1 MTLEEFS
8 TEFDVLYN
16 SITSNAAP
24 GFNDYEKSVLLTLAQ
39 EELIKSYFVANNNT
53 TGVGLDGSQKRHYD
67 FSTLIKIKT
76 LDNIIYNIL
85 TTMQITGVDVPVF
98 NKDANNTFLV
108 PNDVFLVLNEYLT
121 VKNNSYTVFPI
132 SYDSYNLL
140 MSKPFPYPNK
150 RQAWRLDSS
159 INGEIAATKVIHVSD
174 DKDINNKNI
183 TFESIYHKPLNI
195 EINIKNGDY
204 HLSDF
209 VVVSESKEAVN
220 ITLNLSNTVNNDMVD
235 ISDYMF
241 QLMKADT
248 LKRKGLDKYIKPLNP
263 DYSITS
269 VGKIGT
275 YKAEIPA
282 VTDLQGNY
290 KTFGAFNIIYYPKET
305 PFDVSYTIRYVKVP
319 RPIILSD
326 LTDLELSI
334 RDRREQSTCE
344 LPDEMH
350 PEILKRAVELAKA
363 YYIGDLQS
371 QLAIGKNSSTELG
384 KLIQQ

>member
-67 FSTLIKIKT
+67 FSTLIKVKT
-76 LDNIIYNIL
+76 LDNIISNIL
-85 TTMQITGVDVPVF
+85 TAKVEIPML
-98 NKDANNTFLV
+98 NRDANNMFLV
-108 PNDVFLVLNEYLT
+108 PNDVFLVLNEHLI
-121 VKNNSYTVFPI
+121 VKNNSYIVFPI

-159 INGEIAATKVIHVSD
+159 INGEIAALKVIHVSD
-174 DKDINNKNI
+174 DTDIGSNNI
-183 TFESIYHKPLNI
+183 TFESIYYKPLDITVSLKQGTYNT
-195 EINIKNGDY
+195 K
-204 HLSDF
+204 F
-209 VVVSESKEAVN
+209 VTVEETEEKVS
-220 ITLNLSNTVNNDMVD
+220 ITLELKNSLNNNGEVQ

-241 QLMKADT
+241 ELMKET
-248 LKRKGLDKYIKPLNP
+248 TIKRLGLDKYIKPLNQN
-263 DYSITS
+263 YAITS
-269 VGKIGT
+269 VGKVGT

-290 KTFGAFNIIYYPKET
+290 KNFGIFNIIYYPIET
-305 PFDVSYTIRYVKVP
+305 PLDTSYTLRYVKVP

-334 RDRREQSTCE
+334 RDRRKESTCE

-363 YYIGDLQS
+363 YYLGDLQA

-384 KLIQQ
+384 KLTQQ

>member
-67 FSTLIKIKT
+67 FSTLIKIKS
-76 LDNIIYNIL
+76 LKNIIYDIITARDKVNIPFL
-85 TTMQITGVDVPVF
+85 KKDTNAVF
-98 NKDANNTFLV
+98 LI
-108 PNDVFLVLNEYLT
+108 PNDVFLILNEHLIA
-121 VKNNSYTVFPI
+121 KDNNYIVFPI
-132 SYDSYNLL
+132 SYDTYNLL

-159 INGEIAATKVIHVSD
+159 IDGEVAALKVIHVSD
-174 DKDINNKNI
+174 DKDISSKNI

-204 HLSDF
+204 LSDF

-220 ITLNLSNTVNNDMVD
+220 ITLNLSNTVNNGMVD

-241 QLMKADT
+241 KLMDANT
-248 LKRKGLDKYIKPLNP
+248 LKTKGLDKYIKPLNP

-290 KTFGAFNIIYYPKET
+290 KNFGIFNIIYYPIEI
-305 PFDVSYTIRYVKVP
+305 PSFDVSYTIRYVKVP

-363 YYIGDLQS
+363 YYIGNLQS

>member
-67 FSTLIKIKT
+67 FSTLIKVKT
-76 LDNIIYNIL
+76 LNNIINSIL
-85 TTMQITGVDVPVF
+85 TTGVDVPLF
-98 NKDANNTFLV
+98 NKDANNRFIV

-159 INGEIAATKVIHVSD
+159 IDGEVAALKVIHVSD
-174 DKDINNKNI
+174 DKDISNKNI

-204 HLSDF
+204 LSDF

-220 ITLNLSNTVNNDMVD
+220 ITLNLSSTVNNDMVD
-235 ISDYMF
+235 ISRYMYK
-241 QLMKADT
+241 LMSPYI
-248 LKRKGLDKYIKPLNP
+248 LEIRGLDKYIKPLNQE
-263 DYSITS
+263 YSITS

-290 KTFGAFNIIYYPKET
+290 KTLGTFNIIYYPKET
-305 PFDVSYTIRYVKVP
+305 PLDTSYTIRYVKVP

-363 YYIGDLQS
+363 YYIGDLKS

>member
-67 FSTLIKIKT
+67 FSTLIKVKT
-76 LDNIIYNIL
+76 LNNIIDSIL
-85 TTMQITGVDVPVF
+85 TTGVDVPVF
-98 NKDANNTFLV
+98 NKDANNIFLV

-174 DKDINNKNI
+174 DKDISRKNI

-195 EINIKNGDY
+195 EINIKNGDI
-204 HLSDF
+204 LSDF

-220 ITLNLSNTVNNDMVD
+220 ITLNLSNTANNDIVD
-235 ISDYMF
+235 IHNYMF
-241 QLMKADT
+241 KLMDANT
-248 LKRKGLDKYIKPLNP
+248 LKTKGLDKYIKPLNP

-290 KTFGAFNIIYYPKET
+290 KNFGIFNIIYYPIEI
-305 PFDVSYTIRYVKVP
+305 PSFDVSYTIRYVKVP

-363 YYIGDLQS
+363 YYIGDLKS
-371 QLAIGKNSSTELG
+371 QLAISKNSSTELG

>member
-67 FSTLIKIKT
+67 FSTLIKVKT
-76 LDNIIYNIL
+76 LNNIIDSIL
-85 TTMQITGVDVPVF
+85 TTGVDVPVF
-98 NKDANNTFLV
+98 NKDANNIFLV

-132 SYDSYNLL
+132 SYDTYNLL

-174 DKDINNKNI
+174 DKDINRKNI

-195 EINIKNGDY
+195 EINIKNGNI
-204 HLSDF
+204 LSDF

-220 ITLNLSNTVNNDMVD
+220 ITLNLSNTANNDIVD
-235 ISDYMF
+235 IHNYMF
-241 QLMKADT
+241 KLMDANT
-248 LKRKGLDKYIKPLNP
+248 LKTKGLDKYIKPLNP

-290 KTFGAFNIIYYPKET
+290 KNVGIFNIIYYPKET
-305 PFDVSYTIRYVKVP
+305 PFDTSYKLRYVKVP

-363 YYIGDLQS
+363 YYIGNLQS

>member
-67 FSTLIKIKT
+67 FSTLIKVKT
-76 LDNIIYNIL
+76 LNNIIDSIL
-85 TTMQITGVDVPVF
+85 TTGVDVPVF
-98 NKDANNTFLV
+98 NKDANNIFLV

-174 DKDINNKNI
+174 DKDISSKNI

-204 HLSDF
+204 LSDF
-209 VVVSESKEAVN
+209 VIVNESKEAVN
-220 ITLNLSNTVNNDMVD
+220 ITLKLSNTVNNNMVD

-241 QLMKADT
+241 QLMNANT
-248 LKRKGLDKYIKPLNP
+248 LKKKGLDKYIKPLKQ

-290 KTFGAFNIIYYPKET
+290 KNVGIFNIIYYPKET
-305 PFDVSYTIRYVKVP
+305 PFDTSYKLRYVKVP

>member
-76 LDNIIYNIL
+76 LDNIIYSIW
-85 TTMQITGVDVPVF
+85 TTRWITGVSVPVF
-98 NKDANNTFLV
+98 KDANNIFLV

-121 VKNNSYTVFPI
+121 VKNNSYIVFPI

-174 DKDINNKNI
+174 DKDINSKNI

-195 EINIKNGDY
+195 EINIKNGDF
-204 HLSDF
+204 LSDF

-235 ISDYMF
+235 IHNYMF
-241 QLMKADT
+241 KLMDANT
-248 LKRKGLDKYIKPLNP
+248 LKCKGLDKYIKPLNQY
-263 DYSITS
+263 YSITS
-269 VGKIGT
+269 IGKIGT

-334 RDRREQSTCE
+334 RGRREQSTCE

-363 YYIGDLQS
+363 YYIGDLQA

>member
-67 FSTLIKIKT
+67 FSTLIKIKS
-76 LDNIIYNIL
+76 LKNIIYDIITARDKVNIPFL
-85 TTMQITGVDVPVF
+85 KKDTNAVF
-98 NKDANNTFLV
+98 LI
-108 PNDVFLVLNEYLT
+108 PNDVFLILNEHLIA
-121 VKNNSYTVFPI
+121 KDNNYIVFPI
-132 SYDSYNLL
+132 SYDTYNLL

-159 INGEIAATKVIHVSD
+159 IDGEVAALKVIHVSD
-174 DKDINNKNI
+174 DKDISSKNI

-195 EINIKNGDY
+195 EINIKNGNI
-204 HLSDF
+204 LSDF

-220 ITLNLSNTVNNDMVD
+220 ITLNLSNTANNDIVD
-235 ISDYMF
+235 IHNYMF
-241 QLMKADT
+241 KLMDANT
-248 LKRKGLDKYIKPLNP
+248 LKTKGLDKYIKPLNP

-290 KTFGAFNIIYYPKET
+290 KNFGIFNIIYYPIEI
-305 PFDVSYTIRYVKVP
+305 PSFDVSYTIRYVKVP

-371 QLAIGKNSSTELG
+371 QLAISKNSSTELG

>member
-67 FSTLIKIKT
+67 FSTLIKVKT
-76 LDNIIYNIL
+76 LNNIIDSIL
-85 TTMQITGVDVPVF
+85 TTGVDVPVF
-98 NKDANNTFLV
+98 NKDANNIFLV

-174 DKDINNKNI
+174 DKDISNKNI

-204 HLSDF
+204 LSDF

-220 ITLNLSNTVNNDMVD
+220 ITLKLSNTVNNNMVD

-241 QLMKADT
+241 QLMDANT
-248 LKRKGLDKYIKPLNP
+248 LKTKGLDKYIKPLNP

-290 KTFGAFNIIYYPKET
+290 KTFGAFNIIYYPIEIT
-305 PFDVSYTIRYVKVP
+305 SFDVSYTIRYVKVP

-363 YYIGDLQS
+363 YYIGNLQS

>member
-67 FSTLIKIKT
+67 FSTLIKIKS
-76 LDNIIYNIL
+76 LKNIVYDI
-85 TTMQITGVDVPVF
+85 ITARAKVKIPLL
-98 NKDANNTFLV
+98 NKDANTVFLI
-108 PNDVFLVLNEYLT
+108 PNDVFLILNEHLIA
-121 VKNNSYTVFPI
+121 KDNNYIVFPI
-132 SYDSYNLL
+132 SYDTYNLL

-159 INGEIAATKVIHVSD
+159 IDGEVAALKVIHVSD
-174 DKDINNKNI
+174 DKDISSKNI

-195 EINIKNGDY
+195 EINIKNGNI
-204 HLSDF
+204 LGDF

-220 ITLNLSNTVNNDMVD
+220 ITLNLSNTVNNDMVN
-235 ISDYMF
+235 ISNYMY
-241 QLMKADT
+241 QLMDANT
-248 LKRKGLDKYIKPLNP
+248 LKGKGLDKYIKPLNS
-263 DYSITS
+263 DYVITS
-269 VGKIGT
+269 VGKVGT

-290 KTFGAFNIIYYPKET
+290 KTFGVFNIIYYPKEA
-305 PFDVSYTIRYVKVP
+305 PLDVSYTIRYVKVP

-334 RDRREQSTCE
+334 RNRREQSTCE

-363 YYIGDLQS
+363 YYLGDLQS

>member
-67 FSTLIKIKT
+67 FSTLIKIKS
-76 LDNIIYNIL
+76 LKNIVYDI
-85 TTMQITGVDVPVF
+85 ITARAKVKIPLL
-98 NKDANNTFLV
+98 NKDANTIFLI
-108 PNDVFLVLNEYLT
+108 PNDVFLILNEHLIA
-121 VKNNSYTVFPI
+121 KDNNYIVFPI
-132 SYDSYNLL
+132 SYDTYNLL

-159 INGEIAATKVIHVSD
+159 IDGEVAALKVIHVSD
-174 DKDINNKNI
+174 DKDISSKNI

-195 EINIKNGDY
+195 EINIKNGNILD
-204 HLSDF
+204 DF

-220 ITLNLSNTVNNDMVD
+220 ITLNLSNTVNNDMVN
-235 ISDYMF
+235 ISNYMY
-241 QLMKADT
+241 QLMDANT
-248 LKRKGLDKYIKPLNP
+248 LKRKGLNKYIKPLNS
-263 DYSITS
+263 DYVISS

-290 KTFGAFNIIYYPKET
+290 KTFGVFNIIYYPRET
-305 PFDVSYTIRYVKVP
+305 PLDVSYTIRYVKVP

-363 YYIGDLQS
+363 YYLGDLQS

-384 KLIQQ
+384 KLMQQ

>member
-67 FSTLIKIKT
+67 FSTLIKVKT
-76 LDNIIYNIL
+76 LNNIIDSIL
-85 TTMQITGVDVPVF
+85 TTGVDVPVF
-98 NKDANNTFLV
+98 NKDANNIFLV

-174 DKDINNKNI
+174 DKDISNKNI

-204 HLSDF
+204 LSNF

-220 ITLNLSNTVNNDMVD
+220 ITLNLSNTANNDIVD
-235 ISDYMF
+235 IHNYMF
-241 QLMKADT
+241 KLMDANT
-248 LKRKGLDKYIKPLNP
+248 LKTKGLDKYIKPLNQ

-290 KTFGAFNIIYYPKET
+290 KTFGAFNIIYYPIENSLDT
-305 PFDVSYTIRYVKVP
+305 SYKLRYVKVP

>member
-67 FSTLIKIKT
+67 FSTLIKVKT
-76 LDNIIYNIL
+76 LDNIISNIL
-85 TTMQITGVDVPVF
+85 TAKVEMPML
-98 NKDANNTFLV
+98 NRDANNMFLV
-108 PNDVFLVLNEYLT
+108 PNDVFLVLNEHLI
-121 VKNNSYTVFPI
+121 VKNNSYIVFPI

-159 INGEIAATKVIHVSD
+159 INGEIAALKVIHVSD
-174 DKDINNKNI
+174 DKDIGSNNI
-183 TFESIYHKPLNI
+183 TFESIYHKPLDITVSLKQGTYNT
-195 EINIKNGDY
+195 K
-204 HLSDF
+204 F
-209 VVVSESKEAVN
+209 VTVEETEEKVS
-220 ITLNLSNTVNNDMVD
+220 ITLELKNSLNNNGEVQ

-241 QLMKADT
+241 ELMKET
-248 LKRKGLDKYIKPLNP
+248 TIKRLGLDKYIKPLNQN
-263 DYSITS
+263 YAITS
-269 VGKIGT
+269 VGKVGT

-290 KTFGAFNIIYYPKET
+290 KNFGIFNIIYYPIET
-305 PFDVSYTIRYVKVP
+305 PLDTSYTLRYVKVP

-334 RDRREQSTCE
+334 RDRREESTCE

-363 YYIGDLQS
+363 YYLGDLQA

-384 KLIQQ
+384 KLTQQ

>member
-67 FSTLIKIKT
+67 FSTLIKVKT
-76 LDNIIYNIL
+76 LNNIIDSIL
-85 TTMQITGVDVPVF
+85 TTGVDVPVF
-98 NKDANNTFLV
+98 NKDANNIFLV

-174 DKDINNKNI
+174 DKDISSKNI

-204 HLSDF
+204 LSNF

-220 ITLNLSNTVNNDMVD
+220 ITLNLSNTANNDIVD
-235 ISDYMF
+235 IHNYMF
-241 QLMKADT
+241 KLMDANT
-248 LKRKGLDKYIKPLNP
+248 LKTKGLDKYIKPLNP

-290 KTFGAFNIIYYPKET
+290 KTFGAFNIIYYPIENSLDT
-305 PFDVSYTIRYVKVP
+305 SYKLRYVKVP

>member
-67 FSTLIKIKT
+67 FSTLIKVKT
-76 LDNIIYNIL
+76 LNNIINSIL
-85 TTMQITGVDVPVF
+85 TTGVDVPVF
-98 NKDANNTFLV
+98 NKDANNIFLV

-174 DKDINNKNI
+174 DKDINSKNI

-195 EINIKNGDY
+195 EINIKNGDF
-204 HLSDF
+204 LSDF

-220 ITLNLSNTVNNDMVD
+220 ITLNLSNTANNGIVD
-235 ISDYMF
+235 IHNYMF
-241 QLMKADT
+241 KLMDANT
-248 LKRKGLDKYIKPLNP
+248 LKSKGLDKYIKPLNQY
-263 DYSITS
+263 YSITS
-269 VGKIGT
+269 IGKIGT

-363 YYIGDLQS
+363 YYIGDLQA

>member
-67 FSTLIKIKT
+67 FSTLIKVKT
-76 LDNIIYNIL
+76 LNNIIDSIL
-85 TTMQITGVDVPVF
+85 TTRVDVPVF
-98 NKDANNTFLV
+98 NKDANNIFLV

-159 INGEIAATKVIHVSD
+159 IDGEVAALKVIHVSD
-174 DKDINNKNI
+174 DKDISSKNI

-204 HLSDF
+204 LSNF

-235 ISDYMF
+235 IHNYMF
-241 QLMKADT
+241 KLMDANT
-248 LKRKGLDKYIKPLNP
+248 LKTKGLDKYIKPLNP

-290 KTFGAFNIIYYPKET
+290 KNFGIFNIIYYPKET

-363 YYIGDLQS
+363 YYIGDLQA
-371 QLAIGKNSSTELG
+371 QLAISKNSITELG

>member
-67 FSTLIKIKT
+67 FSTLIKVKT
-76 LDNIIYNIL
+76 LNNIIDSIW
-85 TTMQITGVDVPVF
+85 TTRADVPVF
-98 NKDANNTFLV
+98 NKDANNIFLV

-174 DKDINNKNI
+174 DKDISSENI

-204 HLSDF
+204 LSDF

-220 ITLNLSNTVNNDMVD
+220 ITLNLSNTVNNNMVD

-241 QLMKADT
+241 QLMNANT
-248 LKRKGLDKYIKPLNP
+248 LKKKGLDKYIKPLNQ

-290 KTFGAFNIIYYPKET
+290 KNVGIFNIIYYPKET
-305 PFDVSYTIRYVKVP
+305 PLDTSYKLRYVKVP

>member
-67 FSTLIKIKT
+67 FSTLIKVKT
-76 LDNIIYNIL
+76 LNNIIDSIL
-85 TTMQITGVDVPVF
+85 TTRVNVPVF
-98 NKDANNTFLV
+98 NKDANNIFLV

-174 DKDINNKNI
+174 DKDISSKNI

-195 EINIKNGDY
+195 EINIKNGDF
-204 HLSDF
+204 LSDF
-209 VVVSESKEAVN
+209 VVVNESKEAVN
-220 ITLNLSNTVNNDMVD
+220 ITLKLSNTVNNNMVD

-241 QLMKADT
+241 QLMDANT
-248 LKRKGLDKYIKPLNP
+248 LKRKGLDKYIKPLKP

-290 KTFGAFNIIYYPKET
+290 KNVGIFNIIYYPKET
-305 PFDVSYTIRYVKVP
+305 PLDTSYTLRYVKVP

-363 YYIGDLQS
+363 YYIGDLQA
-371 QLAIGKNSSTELG
+371 QLAISKNSSTELG

>member
-24 GFNDYEKSVLLTLAQ
+24 GFNDNEKSVQITLAQ

-67 FSTLIKIKT
+67 FSTLIKVKT
-76 LDNIIYNIL
+76 LNNIINSIL
-85 TTMQITGVDVPVF
+85 TTRVDVPVF
-98 NKDANNTFLV
+98 NKDANNIFLV

-159 INGEIAATKVIHVSD
+159 INGEIAATKIVHVSD
-174 DKDINNKNI
+174 DKDISSKNI

-195 EINIKNGDY
+195 EINIKNGNI
-204 HLSDF
+204 LSDF

-220 ITLNLSNTVNNDMVD
+220 ITLNLRNTVNNDMVD

-241 QLMKADT
+241 ELMNPNT
-248 LKRKGLDKYIKPLNP
+248 LKTKGLNKYIKPLNQ
-263 DYSITS
+263 DYSIAS
-269 VGKIGT
+269 IGKIGT

-290 KTFGAFNIIYYPKET
+290 KNVGIFNIIYYPKET
-305 PFDVSYTIRYVKVP
+305 PLDTSYTIRYVKVP

>member
-67 FSTLIKIKT
+67 FSTLIKVKT
-76 LDNIIYNIL
+76 LNNIIDSIL
-85 TTMQITGVDVPVF
+85 TTGMDVPVF
-98 NKDANNTFLV
+98 NKDANNIFLV

-174 DKDINNKNI
+174 DKDISSKNI

-195 EINIKNGDY
+195 EINIKNGNI
-204 HLSDF
+204 LSDF

-220 ITLNLSNTVNNDMVD
+220 ITLKLSNTVNNNMVD

-241 QLMKADT
+241 QLMDANT
-248 LKRKGLDKYIKPLNP
+248 LKRKGLDKYIKPLKQ

-290 KTFGAFNIIYYPKET
+290 KNVGIFNIIYYPKET
-305 PFDVSYTIRYVKVP
+305 PFDTSYKLRYVKVP

-363 YYIGDLQS
+363 YYIGDLQA
-371 QLAIGKNSSTELG
+371 QLAISKNSSTELG

>member
-67 FSTLIKIKT
+67 FSTLIKIKS
-76 LDNIIYNIL
+76 LKNIVYDIITAIDKVNIPFL
-85 TTMQITGVDVPVF
+85 KKDTNAVF
-98 NKDANNTFLV
+98 LI
-108 PNDVFLVLNEYLT
+108 PNDVFLILNEHLIA
-121 VKNNSYTVFPI
+121 KDNNYIVFPI
-132 SYDSYNLL
+132 SYDTYNLL

-159 INGEIAATKVIHVSD
+159 IDGEIAALKVIHVSD
-174 DKDINNKNI
+174 DKDISSKNI

-195 EINIKNGDY
+195 EINIKNGNT
-204 HLSDF
+204 LSDF
-209 VVVSESKEAVN
+209 VVVSESKEIVN
-220 ITLNLSNTVNNDMVD
+220 ITLNLSNTVNNGMVD
-235 ISDYMF
+235 ISDYMYK
-241 QLMKADT
+241 LMNPNT
-248 LKRKGLDKYIKPLNP
+248 LKTKGLDKYIKPLNS
-263 DYSITS
+263 DYSITA

-290 KTFGAFNIIYYPKET
+290 KNFGIFDIIYYPIENSLDT
-305 PFDVSYTIRYVKVP
+305 SYTIRYVKVP

>member
-67 FSTLIKIKT
+67 FSTLIKVKT
-76 LDNIIYNIL
+76 LNNIIDSIL
-85 TTMQITGVDVPVF
+85 TTGADVPVF
-98 NKDANNTFLV
+98 NKDANNIFLV

-174 DKDINNKNI
+174 DKDISSKNI

-204 HLSDF
+204 LSDF
-209 VVVSESKEAVN
+209 VVVNESKEAVN
-220 ITLNLSNTVNNDMVD
+220 ITLKLSNTVNNNMVD

-241 QLMKADT
+241 QLMDANT
-248 LKRKGLDKYIKPLNP
+248 LKRKGLDKYIKPLKQ

-290 KTFGAFNIIYYPKET
+290 KNVGIFNIIYYPKET
-305 PFDVSYTIRYVKVP
+305 PLDTSYKLRYVKVP

>member
-67 FSTLIKIKT
+67 FSTLIKVKT
-76 LDNIIYNIL
+76 LNNIIDSIL
-85 TTMQITGVDVPVF
+85 TTGVNVPVF
-98 NKDANNTFLV
+98 NKDANNIFLV

-121 VKNNSYTVFPI
+121 VKNNSYIVFPI

-174 DKDINNKNI
+174 DKDISSKNI

-204 HLSDF
+204 LSNF

-235 ISDYMF
+235 IHNYMF
-241 QLMKADT
+241 KLMDANT
-248 LKRKGLDKYIKPLNP
+248 LKTKGLDKYIKPLNQY
-263 DYSITS
+263 YSITS
-269 VGKIGT
+269 IGKIGT

-334 RDRREQSTCE
+334 RGRREQSTCE

>member
-76 LDNIIYNIL
+76 LDNIIYSIW
-85 TTMQITGVDVPVF
+85 TTRLITGVSVPVF
-98 NKDANNTFLV
+98 KDANNIFLV
-108 PNDVFLVLNEYLT
+108 PNDVFLVLNEHLT
-121 VKNNSYTVFPI
+121 VKNNSYIVFPI

-195 EINIKNGDY
+195 EINIKNGDF
-204 HLSDF
+204 LSNF
-209 VVVSESKEAVN
+209 VVVSESKEVVN

-241 QLMKADT
+241 KLMDANN
-248 LKRKGLDKYIKPLNP
+248 LKKKGLDKYIKPLNQY
-263 DYSITS
+263 YSITS
-269 VGKIGT
+269 IGKIGT

-334 RDRREQSTCE
+334 RGRREQSTCE

>member
-67 FSTLIKIKT
+67 FSTLIKIKS
-76 LDNIIYNIL
+76 LKNIIYDI
-85 TTMQITGVDVPVF
+85 ITARDKVEIPSL
-98 NKDANNTFLV
+98 NKDANAVFLI
-108 PNDVFLVLNEYLT
+108 PNDVFLILNEHLIA
-121 VKNNSYTVFPI
+121 KDNNYIVFPI
-132 SYDSYNLL
+132 SYDTYNLL

-159 INGEIAATKVIHVSD
+159 IDGEVAALKVIHVSD
-174 DKDINNKNI
+174 DKDISSKNI

-195 EINIKNGDY
+195 EINIKNGNT
-204 HLSDF
+204 LSDF

-220 ITLNLSNTVNNDMVD
+220 ITLNLSNTANNDIVD
-235 ISDYMF
+235 IHNYMF
-241 QLMKADT
+241 KLMDAT
-248 LKRKGLDKYIKPLNP
+248 ILKSRGLDKYIKPLNQ

-290 KTFGAFNIIYYPKET
+290 KNFGIFNIIYYPIET
-305 PFDVSYTIRYVKVP
+305 SLDTSYTLRYVKVP

>member
-67 FSTLIKIKT
+67 FSTLIKVKT
-76 LDNIIYNIL
+76 LNNIIDSIL
-85 TTMQITGVDVPVF
+85 TTRADVPVF
-98 NKDANNTFLV
+98 NKDANNIFLV

-174 DKDINNKNI
+174 DKDINSENI

-204 HLSDF
+204 LSDF
-209 VVVSESKEAVN
+209 VVVSELKEAVN
-220 ITLNLSNTVNNDMVD
+220 ITLNLSNTVNNNMVD

-241 QLMKADT
+241 KLMKADT
-248 LKRKGLDKYIKPLNP
+248 LKKKGLDKYIKPLNQ

-290 KTFGAFNIIYYPKET
+290 KNFGIFNIIYYPIEISLDT
-305 PFDVSYTIRYVKVP
+305 SYTLRYVKVP

>member
-67 FSTLIKIKT
+67 FSTLIKVKT
-76 LDNIIYNIL
+76 LNNIIDSIL
-85 TTMQITGVDVPVF
+85 TTGVDVPVF
-98 NKDANNTFLV
+98 NKDANNIFLV

-159 INGEIAATKVIHVSD
+159 IDGEVAALKVIHVSD
-174 DKDINNKNI
+174 DKDISSKNI

-195 EINIKNGDY
+195 EINIKNGDITLNNY
-204 HLSDF
+204 

-220 ITLNLSNTVNNDMVD
+220 ITLNLSNTANNDIVD
-235 ISDYMF
+235 IHNYMF
-241 QLMKADT
+241 KLMDANT
-248 LKRKGLDKYIKPLNP
+248 LKTKGLDKYIKPLNP

-290 KTFGAFNIIYYPKET
+290 KNFGIFNIIYYPIEI
-305 PFDVSYTIRYVKVP
+305 PSFDVSYTIRYVKVP

>member
-67 FSTLIKIKT
+67 FSTLIKIKS
-76 LDNIIYNIL
+76 LKNIVYDIITAIDKVNIPFL
-85 TTMQITGVDVPVF
+85 KKDTNAVF
-98 NKDANNTFLV
+98 LI
-108 PNDVFLVLNEYLT
+108 PNDVFLILNEHLIA
-121 VKNNSYTVFPI
+121 KDNNYIVFPI
-132 SYDSYNLL
+132 SYDTYNLL

-159 INGEIAATKVIHVSD
+159 IDGEIAALKVIHVSD
-174 DKDINNKNI
+174 DKDISSKNI

-195 EINIKNGDY
+195 EINIKNGNI
-204 HLSDF
+204 LSDF

-220 ITLNLSNTVNNDMVD
+220 ITLNLNNTVNNGMVD
-235 ISDYMF
+235 ISDYMYK
-241 QLMKADT
+241 LMNPNT
-248 LKRKGLDKYIKPLNP
+248 LKTKGLDKYIKPLNS
-263 DYSITS
+263 DYSITA

-290 KTFGAFNIIYYPKET
+290 KNFGIFDIIYYPIENSLDT
-305 PFDVSYTIRYVKVP
+305 SYTIRYVKVP

>member
-67 FSTLIKIKT
+67 FSTLIKVKT
-76 LDNIIYNIL
+76 LNNIIDSIL
-85 TTMQITGVDVPVF
+85 TTGVDVPVF
-98 NKDANNTFLV
+98 NKDANNIFLV

-174 DKDINNKNI
+174 DKDISSKNI

-195 EINIKNGDY
+195 EINIKNGDITLNNY
-204 HLSDF
+204 
-209 VVVSESKEAVN
+209 VVVSESKETVN
-220 ITLNLSNTVNNDMVD
+220 ITLNLSNTANNDIVD
-235 ISDYMF
+235 IHNYMF
-241 QLMKADT
+241 KLMDANT
-248 LKRKGLDKYIKPLNP
+248 LKTKGLDKYIKPLNP

-290 KTFGAFNIIYYPKET
+290 KNFGIFNIIYYPKET
-305 PFDVSYTIRYVKVP
+305 PFDTSYKLRYVKVP

>member
-76 LDNIIYNIL
+76 LDSIVYSIWNTKWFTEVSASI
-85 TTMQITGVDVPVF
+85 F
-98 NKDANNTFLV
+98 KDANNIFLV

-121 VKNNSYTVFPI
+121 AKYNSYTVFPI

-159 INGEIAATKVIHVSD
+159 IKGEIAATKVIHVSD
-174 DKDINNKNI
+174 DKDMYHENI

-204 HLSDF
+204 LSDF

-235 ISDYMF
+235 ISDYMY
-241 QLMKADT
+241 QLMDANT
-248 LKRKGLDKYIKPLNP
+248 LKTEGLDKYIKPLNQ
-263 DYSITS
+263 DYIITS

-290 KTFGAFNIIYYPKET
+290 KTFGAFNIIYYPRET
-305 PFDVSYTIRYVKVP
+305 PFYSSYKIRYVKVP

>member
-67 FSTLIKIKT
+67 FSTLIKVKT
-76 LDNIIYNIL
+76 LNNIIDSIL
-85 TTMQITGVDVPVF
+85 TTGVDVPVF
-98 NKDANNTFLV
+98 NKDANNIFLV

-174 DKDINNKNI
+174 DKDISSENI

-204 HLSDF
+204 LSDF

-220 ITLNLSNTVNNDMVD
+220 ITLKLSNTVNNNMVD

-241 QLMKADT
+241 QLMKANT
-248 LKRKGLDKYIKPLNP
+248 LKRKGLDKYIKPLNQ

-290 KTFGAFNIIYYPKET
+290 KTFGAFNIIYYPIENSLDT
-305 PFDVSYTIRYVKVP
+305 SYKLRYVKVP

>member
-67 FSTLIKIKT
+67 FSTLIKIKS
-76 LDNIIYNIL
+76 LKNIVYDIITAIDKVNIPFL
-85 TTMQITGVDVPVF
+85 REDTNAVF
-98 NKDANNTFLV
+98 LI
-108 PNDVFLVLNEYLT
+108 PNDVFLILNEHLIA
-121 VKNNSYTVFPI
+121 KDNNYIVFPI
-132 SYDSYNLL
+132 SYDTYNLL

-159 INGEIAATKVIHVSD
+159 IDGEVAALKVIHVSD
-174 DKDINNKNI
+174 DKDISSKNI

-195 EINIKNGDY
+195 EINIKNGDIQ
-204 HLSDF
+204 LSDF

-220 ITLNLSNTVNNDMVD
+220 ITLNLSNTVNNGMVD
-235 ISDYMF
+235 IHHYMF
-241 QLMKADT
+241 KLMDAT
-248 LKRKGLDKYIKPLNP
+248 ILKSRGLDKYIKPLNS

-290 KTFGAFNIIYYPKET
+290 KNFGIFDIIYYPIET
-305 PFDVSYTIRYVKVP
+305 PLDTSYTIRYVKVP

-384 KLIQQ
+384 KLIQK

>member
-67 FSTLIKIKT
+67 FSTLIKIKS
-76 LDNIIYNIL
+76 LKNIIYDIITARDKVNIPFL
-85 TTMQITGVDVPVF
+85 KKDTNAVF
-98 NKDANNTFLV
+98 LI
-108 PNDVFLVLNEYLT
+108 PNDVFLILNEHLIA
-121 VKNNSYTVFPI
+121 KDNNYIVFPI
-132 SYDSYNLL
+132 SYDTYNLL

-174 DKDINNKNI
+174 DKDISSKNI

-195 EINIKNGDY
+195 EINIKNGNF
-204 HLSDF
+204 LSDF

-220 ITLNLSNTVNNDMVD
+220 ITLKLSNTVNNNMVD

-241 QLMKADT
+241 QLMDANT
-248 LKRKGLDKYIKPLNP
+248 LKRKGLDKYIKPLKQ

-290 KTFGAFNIIYYPKET
+290 KNVGIFNIIYYPKET
-305 PFDVSYTIRYVKVP
+305 PFDTSYKLRYVKVP

-371 QLAIGKNSSTELG
+371 QLAIGKKSSTELG

>member
-67 FSTLIKIKT
+67 FSTLIKVKT
-76 LDNIIYNIL
+76 LNNIIDSIL
-85 TTMQITGVDVPVF
+85 TTRVDVPVF
-98 NKDANNTFLV
+98 NKDANNIFLV

-159 INGEIAATKVIHVSD
+159 IDGGVAALKVIHVSD
-174 DKDINNKNI
+174 DKDISSKNI

-195 EINIKNGDY
+195 EINIKNGNI
-204 HLSDF
+204 LSDF

-220 ITLNLSNTVNNDMVD
+220 IILKLSNTVNNNMVD

-241 QLMKADT
+241 QLMDANT
-248 LKRKGLDKYIKPLNP
+248 LKRKGLDKYIKPLKQ

-290 KTFGAFNIIYYPKET
+290 KNVGIFNIIYYPIEI
-305 PFDVSYTIRYVKVP
+305 PSFDISYTIRYVKVP

>member
-67 FSTLIKIKT
+67 FSTLIKIKS
-76 LDNIIYNIL
+76 LKNIVCDIITAIDKVNIPFL
-85 TTMQITGVDVPVF
+85 K
-98 NKDANNTFLV
+98 KDINARFLI
-108 PNDVFLVLNEYLT
+108 PNDVFLILNEHLIA
-121 VKNNSYTVFPI
+121 KDNNYIVFPI
-132 SYDSYNLL
+132 SYDTYNLL

-159 INGEIAATKVIHVSD
+159 IDGEVAALKVIHVSD
-174 DKDINNKNI
+174 DKDIYNKNI

-204 HLSDF
+204 LGDF

-220 ITLNLSNTVNNDMVD
+220 ITLNLSNTVNNDIVD
-235 ISDYMF
+235 IHNYMF
-241 QLMKADT
+241 KLMEADT

-290 KTFGAFNIIYYPKET
+290 KTFGVFNIIYYPIEI
-305 PFDVSYTIRYVKVP
+305 PSFDVSYTIRYVKVP

-363 YYIGDLQS
+363 YYIGDLQA

>member
-67 FSTLIKIKT
+67 FSTLIKIKS
-76 LDNIIYNIL
+76 LKNIIYDIITARDKVNI
-85 TTMQITGVDVPVF
+85 P
-98 NKDANNTFLV
+98 FLKKERNAIFLI
-108 PNDVFLVLNEYLT
+108 PNDVFLILNEHLIA
-121 VKNNSYTVFPI
+121 KDNNYIVFPI
-132 SYDSYNLL
+132 SYDTYNLL

-159 INGEIAATKVIHVSD
+159 IDGEVAALKVIHVSD
-174 DKDINNKNI
+174 DKDISSKNI

-195 EINIKNGDY
+195 EINIKNGNT
-204 HLSDF
+204 LSDF

-220 ITLNLSNTVNNDMVD
+220 ITLNLSNTVNNGMVD
-235 ISDYMF
+235 ISDYMYK
-241 QLMKADT
+241 LMNPNT
-248 LKRKGLDKYIKPLNP
+248 LKSKGLDKYIKPLNS
-263 DYSITS
+263 DYSITA

-290 KTFGAFNIIYYPKET
+290 KNFGIFDIIYYPVENSLDT
-305 PFDVSYTIRYVKVP
+305 SYTIRYVKVP

>member
-67 FSTLIKIKT
+67 FSTLIKVKT
-76 LDNIIYNIL
+76 LNNIIDSIW
-85 TTMQITGVDVPVF
+85 TTRADVPVF
-98 NKDANNTFLV
+98 NKDANNIFLV

-159 INGEIAATKVIHVSD
+159 INGEIAATKIIHVSD
-174 DKDINNKNI
+174 DKDISSENI

-204 HLSDF
+204 LSDF

-220 ITLNLSNTVNNDMVD
+220 ITLNLSNTANNDIVD
-235 ISDYMF
+235 IHNYMF
-241 QLMKADT
+241 KLMDANT
-248 LKRKGLDKYIKPLNP
+248 LKKKGLDKYIKPLNQN
-263 DYSITS
+263 YSITS

-290 KTFGAFNIIYYPKET
+290 KNFGIFNIIYYPKET
-305 PFDVSYTIRYVKVP
+305 PLDTSYKLRYVKVP

>member
-67 FSTLIKIKT
+67 FSTIIKVKT
-76 LDNIIYNIL
+76 LNNIIDSIW
-85 TTMQITGVDVPVF
+85 TTRADVPVF
-98 NKDANNTFLV
+98 NKDANNIFLV

-174 DKDINNKNI
+174 DKDISSENI

-204 HLSDF
+204 LSDF

-220 ITLNLSNTVNNDMVD
+220 ITLKLSNTVNNNMVD

-241 QLMKADT
+241 QLMNANT
-248 LKRKGLDKYIKPLNP
+248 LKKKGLDKYIKPLNQ

-290 KTFGAFNIIYYPKET
+290 KNVGIFNIIYYPIET
-305 PFDVSYTIRYVKVP
+305 PLDVSYTIRYVKVP

>member
-67 FSTLIKIKT
+67 FSTLIKVKT
-76 LDNIIYNIL
+76 LNNIIDSIL
-85 TTMQITGVDVPVF
+85 TTGVDVPVF
-98 NKDANNTFLV
+98 KDANNIFLV

-174 DKDINNKNI
+174 DKDISSENI

-204 HLSDF
+204 LSDF

-220 ITLNLSNTVNNDMVD
+220 ITLKLSNTANNDIVD
-235 ISDYMF
+235 IHNYMF
-241 QLMKADT
+241 KLMDANT
-248 LKRKGLDKYIKPLNP
+248 LKTKGLDKYIKPLNQ

-290 KTFGAFNIIYYPKET
+290 KNFGIFNIIYYPIENSLDT
-305 PFDVSYTIRYVKVP
+305 SYKLRYVKVP

>member
-67 FSTLIKIKT
+67 FSTLIKVKT
-76 LDNIIYNIL
+76 LDNIISNIL
-85 TTMQITGVDVPVF
+85 TTKVKMPML
-98 NKDANNTFLV
+98 NRDANNIFLV
-108 PNDVFLVLNEYLT
+108 PNDVFLVLNEHLI
-121 VKNNSYTVFPI
+121 VKNNSYIVFPI

-159 INGEIAATKVIHVSD
+159 INGEIAALKVIHVSD
-174 DKDINNKNI
+174 DEDLGSNNI
-183 TFESIYHKPLNI
+183 TFESIYHKPLDITVSVEQGTYNTKFVTI
-195 EINIKNGDY
+195 EETEEK
-204 HLSDF
+204 
-209 VVVSESKEAVN
+209 VS
-220 ITLNLSNTVNNDMVD
+220 ITLELKNSLNNNGEVQ

-241 QLMKADT
+241 ELMKET
-248 LKRKGLDKYIKPLNP
+248 TIKRLGLDKYIKPLNQN
-263 DYSITS
+263 YSITS

-275 YKAEIPA
+275 YKAVIPA

-290 KTFGAFNIIYYPKET
+290 KNFGIFNIIYYPIET
-305 PFDVSYTIRYVKVP
+305 PLDTSYTIRYVKVP

-334 RDRREQSTCE
+334 RNRREKSTCE

-363 YYIGDLQS
+363 YYIGDLQA

-384 KLIQQ
+384 KLTQQ